1 MTKFKVFSHGQRL
14 LDNARISRNFQK
26 YKYPTGVQKTFDEVS
41 IEDGVKV
48 TKSTTKMV
56 KFKDMNR
63 GLKWYDYSIDS
74 LEISGAIGM
83 LNSSQLVSNPL
94 TQADILIDNANVIE
108 ANLNNNKVK

>member
-14 LDNARISRNFQK
+14 LDNARISRNFTK

-48 TKSTTKMV
+48 TKSTTKTV
-56 KFKDMNR
+56 KFKDINK

-74 LEISGAIGM
+74 LEVSGAIGM

-94 TQADILIDNANVIE
+94 TQADILIDKANVIE
-108 ANLNNNKVK
+108 NSLQNNNKK